1 MPLFP
6 RHEVF
11 AKQKLQVNKRHGS
24 RLLTLSV
31 PRRLSPGVC
40 PQVTDTQCAAWMPL
54 FPRHEVFAKQK
65 LQVNKRRRFSGMDA
79 VY

>member
-11 AKQKLQVNKRHGS
+11 AKQKLQVNKRHGC

-31 PRRLSPGVC
+31 PIRSIRYGNCLKV
-40 PQVTDTQCAAWMPL
+40 VKWA
-54 FPRHEVFAKQK
+54 E
-65 LQVNKRRRFSGMDA
+65 KRQ
-79 VY
+79 